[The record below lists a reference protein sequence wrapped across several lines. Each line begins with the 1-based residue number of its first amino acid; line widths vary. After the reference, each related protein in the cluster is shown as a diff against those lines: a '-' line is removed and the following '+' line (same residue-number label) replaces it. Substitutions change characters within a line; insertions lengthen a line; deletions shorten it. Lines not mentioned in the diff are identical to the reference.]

1 MNKNILGI
9 LKTERLVGLF
19 LDFLSMAILSLHTR
33 YIFTN
38 FKSTLIIRVLEYWV
52 KLILFF

>member
-1 MNKNILGI
+1 M
-9 LKTERLVGLF
+9 F

-52 KLILFF
+52 KLILLFKNKDYIVLRDINIDTF